1 MLPRPPPRFDPLT
14 HPDIV
19 DNIVPYLLLINNN
32 PRFLA
37 RAALIN
43 KAWNTLYTP
52 FLWRNIKVDNNNF
65 ATVPESLQR
74 YGIYVRQLTMSCLT
88 KVMFDSVTALCPF
101 VESVIVSCP
110 EVLVERLA
118 LYLSTLKAT
127 LRSVSLDMMTFPPED
142 IVSALLGDAGG
153 GGGEGYLK
161 LKKFRLTL
169 DPAFRDTKNLRWDTV
184 VSLMEAYAHMDRIYL
199 ANIHVLDPVVTGD
212 HDQDQDHQTAT
223 TEEFKDASHCH
234 ALRHIR
240 PLEQQ
245 LAMTAITYLK
255 FSRVEMD
262 DKRVIDILTKSPHLT
277 SFSFS
282 QFFQSLAAGS
292 HYNQP
297 QQQQQDG
304 PCLQLK
310 RLHLIRCKLDDRC
323 LEHLAL
329 SLASTLLHFF
339 LWKCSGVTDSGVK
352 SVLSRCHRLESLG
365 LLEVDGLTLATM
377 TDDSDVNNNNDTD
390 LGSTL
395 LMTSQ
400 EERQKWA
407 CYRTLKQLDIRGL
420 GIRRAGYD
428 FLGTDSPQNRAAFR
442 RIRQRVRMLPALER
456 LAVSVWGADEDL
468 LQGFMGIEE
477 EDQRHQFR
485 QLTMEGENGEG
496 EVLNENADQ
505 TEAEATAAVPT
516 PTTDGAASGGAG
528 SPHHHQNQHNNQQ
541 GRTLV
546 GPCLRLLKVRG
557 QQGKT
562 FIGSDLERFIRNY
575 PGLRELY
582 TSTIVLDKEAV
593 ERLWEAGIEGQSTKR
608 LNIPQTEDN

>member
-1 MLPRPPPRFDPLT
+1 
-14 HPDIV
+14 
-19 DNIVPYLLLINNN
+19 
-32 PRFLA
+32 
-37 RAALIN
+37 
-43 KAWNTLYTP
+43 
-52 FLWRNIKVDNNNF
+52 
-65 ATVPESLQR
+65 
-74 YGIYVRQLTMSCLT
+74 
-88 KVMFDSVTALCPF
+88 
-101 VESVIVSCP
+101 
-110 EVLVERLA
+110 
-118 LYLSTLKAT
+118 
-127 LRSVSLDMMTFPPED
+127 MTFPPED

-212 HDQDQDHQTAT
+212 HDQHQDHQTAT
-223 TEEFKDASHCH
+223 TEEFKDA
-234 ALRHIR
+234 I
-240 PLEQQ
+240 
-245 LAMTAITYLK
+245 
-255 FSRVEMD
+255 
-262 DKRVIDILTKSPHLT
+262 
-277 SFSFS
+277 
-282 QFFQSLAAGS
+282 
-292 HYNQP
+292 
-297 QQQQQDG
+297 
-304 PCLQLK
+304 
-310 RLHLIRCKLDDRC
+310 
-323 LEHLAL
+323 
-329 SLASTLLHFF
+329 
-339 LWKCSGVTDSGVK
+339 TDSGVK

-365 LLEVDGLTLATM
+365 LLEVDGLTLAIM

-428 FLGTDSPQNRAAFR
+428 FLGSDSPQNRAAFR

-505 TEAEATAAVPT
+505 TEAEATATVPT

-528 SPHHHQNQHNNQQ
+528 SPHHHQNQHNNQEA
-541 GRTLV
+541 RTLV

-608 LNIPQTEDN
+608 LNIPQAEDN

>member
-37 RAALIN
+37 RAAIIN
-43 KAWNTLYTP
+43 KAWNTLYSP
-52 FLWRNIKVDNNNF
+52 FLWRNIRVDNNNF

-74 YGIYVRQLTMSCLT
+74 YGIYY
-88 KVMFDSVTALCPF
+88 F
-101 VESVIVSCP
+101 
-110 EVLVERLA
+110 
-118 LYLSTLKAT
+118 KAT

-161 LKKFRLTL
+161 LKKFRLAL

-199 ANIHVLDPVVTGD
+199 ANIHILDPVVTGD
-212 HDQDQDHQTAT
+212 HDQDQDHQIAT
-223 TEEFKDASHCH
+223 TEEFKDASYCH

-245 LAMTAITYLK
+245 LTMTAITYLN

-262 DKRVIDILTKSPHLT
+262 DRRVIDILTKTPHLT
-277 SFSFS
+277 SFCITHNKTVQGDFLGALPMLCPEVRQLNVTCCDSIPSSAFS
-282 QFFQSLAAGS
+282 QFFQSLVAGS

-352 SVLSRCHRLESLG
+352 SVLSRCHRLESLT
-365 LLEVDGLTLATM
+365 LLEVDGLTLAIM
-377 TDDSDVNNNNDTD
+377 TDDSDVKNNNDTD

-400 EERQKWA
+400 QERQKWA

-420 GIRRAGYD
+420 GLRRAGYD
-428 FLGTDSPQNRAAFR
+428 FLGADSPQNRAVFR

-456 LAVSVWGADEDL
+456 LAVSVWGADEEL

-477 EDQRHQFR
+477 EDQRHQLR
-485 QLTMEGENGEG
+485 QLTMGENGEG
-496 EVLNENADQ
+496 EVSNENADQ

-516 PTTDGAASGGAG
+516 PTADGAASGGAG

-541 GRTLV
+541 ARTLV

-593 ERLWEAGIEGQSTKR
+593 ERLWEAGIEGQSTKP